1 MAHRRTS
8 ARAGSSSPSHRL
20 VSGILLIN
28 KPAGLTSHDVVEKVR
43 RLTHQ
48 RKVGHAGTL
57 DPLATGLLVVC
68 LGQATRL
75 VPYLIGHDK
84 SYRARLRLGQSTDTY
99 DAEGRIVY
107 EHSGPLPDRSQ
118 VETVL
123 ANFLG
128 DIEQEPPAF
137 SAVKVAGEPL
147 YRRARRGDAVTA
159 PPRQVR
165 IARLELTAWEPPY
178 LTLEIDCSA
187 GTYVRSLAHD
197 IGRRLGCGAF
207 VAGLVRTR
215 SGPFRLDQAVSL
227 EKLAQA
233 GQWQGYLLPLDA
245 GLQDLPAFV
254 LTSEEAVRAGFGQAI
269 AGPAPADERPAR
281 AYAEDGRL
289 LAVLHFDPQTGLWH
303 PRVVLA
309 GGTVHPETSSS
320 HGDKREGP

>member
-1 MAHRRTS
+1 MTHRRTS
-8 ARAGSSSPSHRL
+8 AQAGSSFSSRP
-20 VSGILLIN
+20 VSGILLID

-48 RKVGHAGTL
+48 RKAGHAGTL

-99 DAEGRIVY
+99 DAEGHITY

-118 VETVL
+118 VEAVL
-123 ANFLG
+123 PAFLG

-147 YRRARRGDAVTA
+147 YRRARRGEGVSA
-159 PPRQVR
+159 PSRRVW
-165 IARLELTAWEPPY
+165 IDRLELTAWEPPY

-215 SGPFRLDQAVSL
+215 SGPFRLEQAVSL
-227 EKLAQA
+227 EKLARA

-245 GLQDLPAFV
+245 GLQDLPAFI
-254 LTSEEAVRAGFGQAI
+254 LTPDEAVRVGFGQPI
-269 AGPAPADERPAR
+269 AGPAPADDRPAR

-309 GGTVHPETSSS
+309 GGTVHPDISPS
-320 HGDKREGP
+320 HSDRWEGP